1 MPVMPAELSILSALQ
16 DPLLMDAALALA
28 ENRIPEA
35 EACLRASL
43 KANPF
48 NVAAIRMLAEVAG
61 RIGRLPDAE
70 KLLRRALELSPE
82 FNPARANLAT
92 VLHRMNRPAEAIAE
106 LDRLML
112 LEPENSAHANLKA
125 AASGRIGEYAEALS
139 LYEAVLAKHPRHSRV
154 WMSKGHILKTL
165 GRQADAVAAYR
176 RALEL
181 APTLG
186 EAWWSLA
193 NLKTVR
199 FSEGDVAAMQAAL
212 NAADLGDE
220 DRFHLDFALGKALEE
235 RGEYDASFRHYDAAN
250 NLRRA
255 HLPYD
260 AAETSA
266 TVDRQIALLT
276 PEFLAA
282 REGQGHRA
290 RDPIFVLGMPR
301 AGSTLIEQ
309 VLASHSLVE
318 GTMELPD
325 IPQILR
331 QAERRGAIA
340 ALEVGA
346 LAELGRTYLDRTRI
360 QRKTGK
366 PFFIDKLPNN
376 WLHIGFIHLILPNAT
391 IIDARRN
398 PLSCCFSN
406 FKQHFARGQAFSYSL
421 ADMGGYY
428 ADYVR
433 LMDHFD
439 TALPGRV
446 IRVFHEDLL
455 EDSEAAIRRLLDACG
470 LPFEEQCLRFW
481 ETERAVRTAS
491 SEQVRR
497 PISREGANAWQPYS
511 PYLGP
516 LRAALGETM
525 QLWRRSNA
533 GAAKLKGELT
543 RPPAK

>member
-1 MPVMPAELSILSALQ
+1 MACNHKAMPAEQSIRSALH
-16 DPLLMDAALALA
+16 DPLLMEAALALA
-28 ENRIPEA
+28 ENRLPDA
-35 EACLRASL
+35 EPRLRAYL
-43 KANPF
+43 KRDPF
-48 NVAAIRMLAEVAG
+48 NVAAIRMMAELAA

-70 KLLRRALELSPE
+70 KLLRRALELAPD

-92 VLHRMNRPAEAIAE
+92 VLHRMNRSPEAIAE

-112 LEPENSAHANLKA
+112 LEPDNSGHANLKA
-125 AASGRIGEYAEALS
+125 AASGRIGEYEEALR
-139 LYEAVLAKHPRHSRV
+139 LYDGVLAKHPNHAKV

-165 GRQADAVAAYR
+165 GRQGDAVAAYR

-181 APTLG
+181 APGLG

-199 FSEGDVAAMQAAL
+199 FTDADVTAMQAAT
-212 NAADLGDE
+212 ARADLSDE
-220 DRFHLDFALGKALEE
+220 DRFHLDFALGKALED
-235 RGEYDASFRHYDAAN
+235 RGAHTESFRHYDSAN
-250 NLRRA
+250 RLRRA

-266 TVDRQIALLT
+266 AVDRQIALLT
-276 PEFLAA
+276 PAFLAA
-282 REGQGHRA
+282 RAGQGHDA
-290 RDPIFVLGMPR
+290 PDPIFVLGMPR

-309 VLASHSLVE
+309 VLASHSRVE

-325 IPQILR
+325 MPQLLR
-331 QAERRGAIA
+331 QAEKLGGVA
-340 ALEVGA
+340 ALTPEQR
-346 LAELGRTYLDRTRI
+346 AELGRQYLERTQI

-376 WLHIGFIHLILPNAT
+376 WLHTGFIHLILPNAT

-421 ADMGGYY
+421 SDMGRYY

-433 LMDHFD
+433 LMDHVD
-439 TALPGRV
+439 SVLPGRV
-446 IRVFHEDLL
+446 IRVFHEDMLD
-455 EDSEAAIRRLLDACG
+455 DSDASIRRLLEACG
-470 LPFEEQCLRFW
+470 LPFEEACLRFW

-497 PISREGANAWQPYS
+497 PIFRDGADAWQAYDAH
-511 PYLGP
+511 LDP
-516 LRAALGETM
+516 LRAALGDAM
-525 QLWRRSNA
+525 QLWRCSNA
-533 GAAKLKGELT
+533 PAAK
-543 RPPAK
+543 